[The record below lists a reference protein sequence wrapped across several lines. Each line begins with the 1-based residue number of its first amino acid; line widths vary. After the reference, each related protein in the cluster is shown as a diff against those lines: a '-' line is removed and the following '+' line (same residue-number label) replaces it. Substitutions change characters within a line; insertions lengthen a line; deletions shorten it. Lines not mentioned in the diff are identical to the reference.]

1 MKNRHSWRM
10 AVLAYPINRNYM
22 LNGFKFGVSGD
33 NCCIEFLRQRDDERV
48 CIGQTIHT
56 FQARR
61 RANPPSINSHQ
72 FHRIF
77 VELLFEFNSKLS
89 AALAF
94 KCVKNFAPIYQT
106 HVKRNLIVLRGY
118 ESLHDAFLALFL
130 VHERDD
136 GVRIEH
142 EFRLLHA
149 RFRRAAPRGGIW

>member
-1 MKNRHSWRM
+1 MQ
-10 AVLAYPINRNYM
+10 
-22 LNGFKFGVSGD
+22 
-33 NCCIEFLRQRDDERV
+33 RQRRPRKIEDTYSLTALPHECAAID
-48 CIGQTIHT
+48 
-56 FQARR
+56 
-61 RANPPSINSHQ
+61 SHQ
-72 FHRIF
+72 FHRVF

-142 EFRLLHA
+142 EFRLLRA